1 MQRRLT
7 SGLAAV
13 LLTTSMALPLASQ
26 EITVTPKSRN
36 AQTFVA
42 EVSHALDRELDRIYI
57 SPRQNVRGIAQVRF
71 QIDEEGH
78 PVNASLFHRSG
89 GSDVGRVALRAVR
102 GLGAV
107 GQLPSGHPADQIV
120 QANIIF
126 ADSTHDLA
134 RLKTRLARIEAT
146 RMQQVAHSNSRPVLA
161 LTISASSRF

>member
-1 MQRRLT
+1 MQSKLA
-7 SGLAAV
+7 SGIAAV
-13 LLTTSMALPLASQ
+13 LLATGIALPLASQ

-36 AQTFVA
+36 AQAFVA
-42 EVSHALDRELDRIYI
+42 DVSHALDRELDRIYI

-71 QIDEEGH
+71 QIDKEGY

-89 GSDVGRVALRAVR
+89 GGDVGRIALKAVR
-102 GLGAV
+102 GLGDV
-107 GQLPSGHPADQIV
+107 GQLPSGLPTDQIV

-134 RLKTRLARIEAT
+134 RLKTQLARIEAT
-146 RMQQVAHSNSRPVLA
+146 RMQQVVHSNSRPVLA